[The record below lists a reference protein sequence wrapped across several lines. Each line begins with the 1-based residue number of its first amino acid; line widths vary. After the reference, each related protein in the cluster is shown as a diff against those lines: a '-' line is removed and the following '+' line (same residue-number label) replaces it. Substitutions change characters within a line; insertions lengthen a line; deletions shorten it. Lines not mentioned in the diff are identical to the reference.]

1 MTPTTHPDLQRAF
14 AASPRPHILMITNHG
29 VHQWQVI
36 PGLPD
41 TGGQNV
47 FVNQFSQALAEQ
59 GFKITIVNRGGYPHP
74 RSGTLRRGVD
84 YKDSHQRILLLED
97 DAPRF
102 IRKEEMNAQLP
113 TLAEDLR
120 ERLRGEGSEID
131 MIVSHY
137 WDGARLGAL
146 FNRAEAK
153 HIEHIWVP
161 HSLGSI
167 KKGNVSPDRWAG
179 LRIDERIAVERELVE
194 QVDAIAATSTA
205 IRRALKRDYGYEA
218 EPLFL
223 PPCVDPKRYHPRRL
237 DEGDP
242 IWLFLERHCGLS
254 AAEIRTAKMITE
266 ISRTDTTKRKDV
278 LIRAFARIQEEHPRT
293 LLVVT
298 IDESNP
304 GLAGDL
310 KALMRSMG
318 VERHVVVLGSVW
330 GELPQIYAATEIYC
344 TPSVMEG
351 FGMSAQ
357 EAAATTV
364 PVVASDLV
372 PFACE
377 YLLGDGVTSDQGL
390 RLGDGA
396 IVVPADDIDGFARAL
411 NILLSDD
418 ALRKEMGQR
427 AYEITIPRFTWGQVV
442 KEFLERLDF

>member
-1 MTPTTHPDLQRAF
+1 MTSTNHPELQKAF
-14 AASPRPHILMITNHG
+14 AAAPRPHILMITNHG

-84 YKDSHQRILLLED
+84 YKNSHQRILLLED
-97 DAPRF
+97 DDPRF
-102 IRKEEMNAQLP
+102 IRKEEMNAQLSA
-113 TLAEDLR
+113 LAEDLR
-120 ERLRGEGSEID
+120 ERLRGEDSNID
-131 MIVSHY
+131 IINSHY
-137 WDGARLGAL
+137 WDGARLGTL
-146 FNRAEAK
+146 FNRSSAERAS
-153 HIEHIWVP
+153 HIWVP
-161 HSLGSI
+161 HSLGNI
-167 KKGNVSPDRWAG
+167 KKSNVSPERWAD
-179 LRIDERIAVERELVE
+179 LRIDKRIAVERELVE

-205 IRRALKRDYGYEA
+205 IRRALIQDYGYGA

-223 PPCVDPKRYHPRRL
+223 PPCVDPARYHPRRL
-237 DEGDP
+237 DEYDP
-242 IWLFLERHCGLS
+242 IWPFLEADCELS
-254 AAEIRTAKMITE
+254 ADEIRAAKTITE

-278 LIRAFARIQEEHPRT
+278 LIRAFARIQEQHPGT

-304 GLAGDL
+304 GLAGEL
-310 KALMRSMG
+310 KALIRSLD
-318 VERHVVVLGSVW
+318 VERRVAVLGSVW
-330 GELPQIYAATEIYC
+330 DELPRIYAATDIYC

-357 EAAATTV
+357 EAAATGV

-377 YLLGDGVTSDQGL
+377 YLLGDAVKSDQGL

-396 IVVPADDIDGFARAL
+396 IIAPADDIDAFTRAL
-411 NILLSDD
+411 DILLSDE
-418 ALRKEMGQR
+418 ALRGKMGQR

-442 KEFLERLDF
+442 KEFLESLNF

>member
-1 MTPTTHPDLQRAF
+1 MTSTNHPELQKAF
-14 AASPRPHILMITNHG
+14 AAAPRPHILMITNHG

-97 DAPRF
+97 DDPRF

-113 TLAEDLR
+113 TLAEDLKA
-120 ERLRGEGSEID
+120 RLSAGEADID
-131 MIVSHY
+131 MIISHY

-146 FNRAEAK
+146 FNRSRAGRAS
-153 HIEHIWVP
+153 HIWVP

-167 KKGNVSPDRWAG
+167 KKSNVSPDRWG
-179 LRIDERIAVERELVE
+179 DLRIDERIAVERELVE

-205 IRRALKRDYGYEA
+205 IRRALMEDYGYQA

-223 PPCVDPKRYHPRRL
+223 PPCVDPARYHPRRL
-237 DEGDP
+237 DEDDP
-242 IWLFLERHCGLS
+242 IWPFLETHCGLS
-254 AAEIRTAKMITE
+254 VAEIRAAKTITE

-278 LIRAFARIQEEHPRT
+278 LIRAFARIQEQHPGT
-293 LLVVT
+293 FLVVT

-304 GLAGDL
+304 GLAGEL
-310 KALMRSMG
+310 KALIRSLG
-318 VERHVVVLGSVW
+318 VERRVAVLGSVW
-330 GELPQIYAATEIYC
+330 EELPRIYAATDIYC

-357 EAAATTV
+357 EAAATGV

-372 PFACE
+372 PFVNE
-377 YLLGDGVTSDQGL
+377 YLLGDAVKSDQGL

-396 IVVPADDIDGFARAL
+396 IIAPADDVDAFTRAL
-411 NILLSDD
+411 DILLSDE
-418 ALRKEMGQR
+418 ALRSEMGQR
-427 AYEITIPRFTWGQVV
+427 AYEITIPRFTWEQVV
-442 KEFLERLDF
+442 SEFLESQEF